1 MALQRMLPHLLLALA
16 AAGAAAGAGAGAAPS
31 TPFLPPSWPANW
43 AIKDSTYVFTDTAQ
57 GDARFG
63 LTAFGWAFNKTTA
76 LPFSH
81 GEATKII
88 AEAKRVKTRNPSARV
103 LMYLNLELGLVPRF
117 LFNFPRFSIHNLI
130 SRGAS

>member
-1 MALQRMLPHLLLALA
+1 MALLQLLPHLLMALALALA
-16 AAGAAAGAGAGAAPS
+16 AAAPS

-43 AIKDSTYVFTDTAQ
+43 GVKDSTYVCTDRAQ

-88 AEAKRVKTRNPSARV
+88 AV
-103 LMYLNLELGLVPRF
+103 
-117 LFNFPRFSIHNLI
+117 I
-130 SRGAS
+130 SPTILAFQQKMR